1 MYRYVYDCKTGIQFQ
16 DQWWFFVSTDLDFF
30 FRFGN
35 QILMSVL
42 RIPVS
47 VMKMQVVIIRTVP
60 TAVPVNR
67 DSLEMDQ
74 LVMVSD

>member
-1 MYRYVYDCKTGIQFQ
+1 M
-16 DQWWFFVSTDLDFF
+16 STDLDFCL
-30 FRFGN
+30 FGN
-35 QILMSVL
+35 QISMSVL

-74 LVMVSD
+74 PVMVSD